1 MDLNSNLDIRICT
14 SVWSTAPPCSSRA
27 IQIYTLLSNFRNY
40 GIGDTTIKTAIKPV
54 RNKKSEFT
62 LNVNNREVVV
72 TCKNKKD
79 GKHLAAQKLLQQVG
93 IKRVHD

>member
-1 MDLNSNLDIRICT
+1 M
-14 SVWSTAPPCSSRA
+14 ST
-27 IQIYTLLSNFRNY
+27 FRNY
-40 GIGDTTIKTAIKPV
+40 GIGDTTIKTSIKPV

-62 LNVNNREVVV
+62 LTVKDREGKDRDVVV

-93 IKRVHD
+93 HEIIEMMK

>member
-1 MDLNSNLDIRICT
+1 MYLDLPYYHSLQHLHPFI
-14 SVWSTAPPCSSRA
+14 P
-27 IQIYTLLSNFRNY
+27 NFRNY

-62 LNVNNREVVV
+62 LTVNNREVVV

-93 IKRVHD
+93 NCIRV